1 MTTSLNYRL
10 RKLSGTIEDLGER
23 RDSGPADALDAV
35 HHSVIRVRETGGV
48 AVLDNVV
55 VPAQVEAC
63 LTAGVRCELYAVE
76 AHARI
81 CSPAHSRCAVDGAFG
96 RVFAVVCADQCV
108 DAIGP
113 TVRFFKELKQFG
125 LEQVLSWAGLSLL
138 VSFVVIGI
146 PFLIYF
152 GIQTLIA
159 SRLHIPSV
167 PEMKGF
173 LGRDGFPLGCGCQ
186 V

>member
-1 MTTSLNYRL
+1 MSVQ
-10 RKLSGTIEDLGER
+10 IQIDFPR
-23 RDSGPADALDAV
+23 RQYAFRYA
-35 HHSVIRVRETGGV
+35 
-48 AVLDNVV
+48 V
-55 VPAQVEAC
+55 VPVQVEAC
-63 LTAGVRCELYAVE
+63 LAPGVRCELYAVE
-76 AHARI
+76 AQARI

-113 TVRFFKELKQFG
+113 TVRYFKQFKQFG
-125 LEQVLSWAGLSLL
+125 IDQVLSWAGLSLL
-138 VSFVVIGI
+138 VSFIVIGI

-159 SRLHIPSV
+159 WRLRVPSV
-167 PEMKGF
+167 AEMKGF
-173 LGRDGFPLGCGCQ
+173 LGRGGFPVRCGCQ